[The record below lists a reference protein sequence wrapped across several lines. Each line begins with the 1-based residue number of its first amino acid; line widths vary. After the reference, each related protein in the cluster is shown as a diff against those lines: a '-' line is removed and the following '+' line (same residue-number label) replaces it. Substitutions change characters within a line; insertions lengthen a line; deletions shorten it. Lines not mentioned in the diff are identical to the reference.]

1 MLGGEKYPKLE
12 KEHAPKL
19 ESYCGGLTLF
29 PWHESRI
36 AHFVSDP
43 VSCHIS
49 SVPSEDCSRSH
60 ACLAS
65 WYLSCYRCGPIPNWK
80 RSESSPLLP
89 ILWQFGGREKRM
101 GGRTC
106 TWVTYSSLSHWWAN
120 VWRETHQEPT
130 PKALHPLILCEQKET
145 RNFSLHSEQK
155 FVPCASV

>member
-1 MLGGEKYPKLE
+1 MLGGEKYPQLE

-29 PWHESRI
+29 SWHESRI
-36 AHFVSDP
+36 APFVSDP

-89 ILWQFGGREKRM
+89 ILWQFGGGEHVHELH
-101 GGRTC
+101 T
-106 TWVTYSSLSHWWAN
+106 VLSLTDGPMFG
-120 VWRETHQEPT
+120 VR
-130 PKALHPLILCEQKET
+130 LT
-145 RNFSLHSEQK
+145 RNQHQRLFILWYFVNKKKPGTLVYTQNRSLFHVQV
-155 FVPCASV
+155 FNQIFQ